1 MDKCEKIDM
10 CAFYSGSL
18 RMVPGPSA
26 YMKAEYCHKRP
37 SSCLRFRND
46 GNKPVSDQDNRV
58 TPLGLIN
65 IARGSKPLRQVPG
78 LLALLAAIR

>member
-1 MDKCEKIDM
+1 MTKCMKIGV

-37 SSCLRFRND
+37 MSCIRLQND
-46 GNKPVSDQDNRV
+46 DTLSVNDQSNRV
-58 TPLGLIN
+58 TPLGLIGKVKSTRT
-65 IARGSKPLRQVPG
+65 ALPQGPLPSPC
-78 LLALLAAIR
+78 